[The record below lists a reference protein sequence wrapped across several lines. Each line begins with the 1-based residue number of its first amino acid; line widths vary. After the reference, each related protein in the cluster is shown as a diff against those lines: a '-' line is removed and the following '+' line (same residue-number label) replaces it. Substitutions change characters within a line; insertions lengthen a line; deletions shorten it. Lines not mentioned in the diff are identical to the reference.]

1 MKLHYNKSN
10 KQFTIRNETR
20 LVESY
25 TRKRVELPSIWRMPL
40 GDVVTLAPMVHVIVT
55 RGKLVE
61 ASTEYNRPEL
71 KVVVSKFPLWHLMVA
86 RFKEVF

>member
-25 TRKRVELPSIWRMPL
+25 TRKRVELPSVWWMPL

-61 ASTEYNRPEL
+61 ASTRYNRPEL
-71 KVVVSKFPLWHLMVA
+71 KVVVSKFPLWHLLVA
-86 RFKEVF
+86 RIKEVI